1 MATWNKGDKAMPG
14 SIAFVRSVARSVTA
28 CLCALLLLI
37 QTAHA
42 VEYATRTKGNTK
54 VRIYEQ
60 RLMPSTSGSLTGG
73 PGHVIAKY
81 SDLIQKAIAYKTA
94 HSSETVEIRFTMYR
108 MSYDVYM
115 GFNPA
120 SSATYLGVSDTDFA
134 GADSEKLLYSFCKA
148 AQAGV
153 IVKLILHKEGESAI
167 PLSTITNYLD
177 SNGGANLSY
186 KIVGWGDGSN
196 DQMHNKFL
204 LVSKTRSGSTDYH
217 SIVYTTSANVDDWQA
232 YGPISGKNW
241 QQTGVLLYQNSGVY
255 NAYKKYFDDAL
266 WPHAE
271 DTSATAFRATM
282 ASLHSAPGGL
292 NYPEDAD
299 GISAYFYPVSAGNLW
314 SPSYNPVANV
324 FDIINNASGVTAP
337 FVKMNQAFL
346 RFHHASWTEFGEILM
361 DEIDTMAV
369 RHSIDLSDTSVANVR
384 FVTMDDDDDGNDFSP
399 IASNRL
405 SLDQPTHSKNFTF
418 ALTRS
423 GTPHYY
429 SIGGSTNAKYNDF
442 VLKANNMIVIHEVGS
457 ANKEI
462 YQDLYDG
469 FDYIFNY

>member
-1 MATWNKGDKAMPG
+1 MQSP
-14 SIAFVRSVARSVTA
+14 IASLRSFTGRITA
-28 CLCALLLLI
+28 CFFILPLI
-37 QTAHA
+37 GLTAHA
-42 VEYATRTKGNTK
+42 VEYPTRTKGNTQ
-54 VRIYEQ
+54 VRVYEQ
-60 RLMPSTSGSLTGG
+60 RLIPATSGSLTGG

-94 HSSETVEIRFTMYR
+94 HSNETVEIRFTMYR
-108 MSYDVYM
+108 MSYDIYM

-120 SSATYLGVSDTDFA
+120 SSSTYLGVSDTDFA
-134 GADSEKLLYSFCKA
+134 SADSEKLIYSFCKA

-153 IVKLILHKEGESAI
+153 IVKLIIHKNGESAI

-177 SNGGANLSY
+177 TNGGANLSY
-186 KIVGWGDGSN
+186 KIVGWGDASN

-232 YGPISGKNW
+232 YGPISSKNW

-271 DTSATAFRATM
+271 DTSAAAFRSTM
-282 ASLHSAPGGL
+282 ASLHAAPGGL
-292 NYPEDAD
+292 NYAEDAD
-299 GISAYFYPVSAGNLW
+299 GVSAYFYPAPAADLW
-314 SPSYNPVANV
+314 SPAYNPVAKV

-337 FVKMNQAFL
+337 FVKMNQAYL
-346 RFHHASWTEFGEILM
+346 RFHHASWTEFGEIFM
-361 DEIDTMAV
+361 DEIDTMAA
-369 RHSIDLSDTSVANVR
+369 RHGIDLSDPVVANVR
-384 FVTMDDDDDGNDFSP
+384 YVTMDDDDDGNDFKP

-405 SLDQPTHSKNFTF
+405 SLNQPTHSKNFTF
-418 ALTRS
+418 ALTLNA
-423 GTPHYY
+423 TPHYY

-442 VLKANNMIVIHEVGS
+442 VLKANNMIMIHEVGS
-457 ANKEI
+457 ADKEV
-462 YQDLYDG
+462 YQDFYDV

>member
-1 MATWNKGDKAMPG
+1 MQ
-14 SIAFVRSVARSVTA
+14 TA
-28 CLCALLLLI
+28 IALLRTVAGRVITCVFTVLLI
-37 QTAHA
+37 TPTAHA
-42 VEYATRTKGNTK
+42 VEYSTRTKGNTQ
-54 VRIYEQ
+54 VRVYEQ
-60 RLMPSTSGSLTGG
+60 RLMPATSGGTSGG

-94 HSSETVEIRFTMYR
+94 HPGEAVEIRFTMYR
-108 MSYDVYM
+108 MSFDIYM

-120 SSATYLGVSDTDFA
+120 SSSTYLGVSDSDFA
-134 GADSEKLLYSFCKA
+134 GADSEKLLWSFCKA

-153 IVKLILHKEGESAI
+153 IVKLIIHKNGESAI
-167 PLSTITNYLD
+167 PLSTLTSYLD
-177 SNGGANLSY
+177 TNGGANLSY
-186 KIVGWGDGSN
+186 KIVGWGAGSN

-204 LVSKTRSGSTDYH
+204 LVNKTRSGSTDYH

-271 DTSATAFRATM
+271 DTSAAAFRSTM
-282 ASLHSAPGGL
+282 ASLHAAPGGL
-292 NYPEDAD
+292 NYAEDAD

-314 SPSYNPVANV
+314 SPAYNPVAKV

-337 FVKMNQAFL
+337 FVKMNQAYL
-346 RFHHASWTEFGEILM
+346 RFHHASWTEFGEIFM
-361 DEIDTMAV
+361 DEINTMAS
-369 RHSIDLSDTSVANVR
+369 RHSIDLSDPGIANVR
-384 FVTMDDDDDGNDFSP
+384 GVAMDDDDDGNDFSP

-418 ALTRS
+418 ALTAN

-429 SIGGSTNAKYNDF
+429 SIGGSTNAKTNDF
-442 VLKANNMIVIHEVGS
+442 VLKANNAVMIHEVGS
-457 ANKEI
+457 ANKEV
-462 YQDLYDG
+462 YQDLYDV
-469 FDYIFNY
+469 FEYIFNY